1 MYGSYHPISVVAAD
15 DSARE
20 DVEVV
25 VGGPLC
31 ESGDIFTQEEGGFV
45 SKRSLP
51 QAKVGEYLVLECA
64 GAYGSVMGSNYN
76 SKPLAAEVMIVDGQ
90 AYLIRERQS
99 YDDLMR
105 GERILES

>member
-1 MYGSYHPISVVAAD
+1 M
-15 DSARE
+15 
-20 DVEVV
+20 
-25 VGGPLC
+25 
-31 ESGDIFTQEEGGFV
+31 
-45 SKRSLP
+45 
-51 QAKVGEYLVLECA
+51 LECA